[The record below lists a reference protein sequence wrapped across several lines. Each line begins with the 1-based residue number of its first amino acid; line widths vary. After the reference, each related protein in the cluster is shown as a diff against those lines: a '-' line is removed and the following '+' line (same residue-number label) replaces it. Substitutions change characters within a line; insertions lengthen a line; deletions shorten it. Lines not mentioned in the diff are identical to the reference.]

1 MGSSEWIAL
10 GALLVATFALVRGEW
25 RARAERK
32 AREEVP
38 VVGWLVTWP
47 SKEAIVVTSTGP
59 DDALNVLVQLTL
71 EGVTVRAK
79 GRRLRDGQSLSLPV
93 PHLAEL
99 WDTTQLAKSRTEGVL
114 ESTHLSNVVMYG
126 GFVRWKTPLGNAQST
141 PFDSAI
147 QDRFPDIAPRIYS
160 A

>member
-1 MGSSEWIAL
+1 MGSSDWIAL
-10 GALLVATFALVRGEW
+10 GALLVATFALVRGEL
-25 RARAERK
+25 RSRVERK

-38 VVGWLVTWP
+38 VVGWVVTWP
-47 SKEAIVVTSTGP
+47 SKEAIVVTSSGP
-59 DDALNVLVQLTL
+59 DDALNVFVQLTL
-71 EGVTVRAK
+71 DGVTARAK
-79 GRRLRDGQSLSLPV
+79 SRRLREGESLALPV
-93 PHLAEL
+93 PHLADL
-99 WDTTQLAKSRTEGVL
+99 WEATQAAKRRTEGIL